1 MNNTEFMLIKMDNE
15 NNFIFDEEDEKI
27 FEKAIAG
34 ESPYSIYSTGILQ
47 DDNLL
52 FKATKVLRPYKNEG
66 ITLII
71 NGGPIAGL
79 VVVINVCHMLGIHL
93 SLAYYNTKTG
103 EFDLQQVMC
112 MKVCMKESCKEI
124 SKGMEEVETQNTKEI
139 SKGMDNINNQRVDN
153 ISPLEREQLEFEREL
168 LEIETDRVNIMEE
181 VETQN
186 TIESFNEK
194 YKKEFDDTFK
204 GYGDKFALE
213 RKVIALMCDNFN
225 LYSYRFIY
233 DRKEEKEFLE
243 ANQKEAEN
251 LQKNLANKALLALK
265 PYENDEITLVL
276 EEGDFTTGL
285 ITVINTCYMLNID
298 LTIISYHAD
307 ENSYFTCLEQT
318 MYKNKK

>member
-124 SKGMEEVETQNTKEI
+124 SKGMEEVETQNT
-139 SKGMDNINNQRVDN
+139 
-153 ISPLEREQLEFEREL
+153 
-168 LEIETDRVNIMEE
+168 
-181 VETQN
+181 
-186 TIESFNEK
+186 IESFNEK
-194 YKKEFDDTFK
+194 YKREFDDTFK

-307 ENSYFTCLEQT
+307 ENRYFTCLEQT

>member
-1 MNNTEFMLIKMDNE
+1 MEFCN
-15 NNFIFDEEDEKI
+15 IFMQPE
-27 FEKAIAG
+27 
-34 ESPYSIYSTGILQ
+34 P
-47 DDNLL
+47 
-52 FKATKVLRPYKNEG
+52 
-66 ITLII
+66 
-71 NGGPIAGL
+71 
-79 VVVINVCHMLGIHL
+79 
-93 SLAYYNTKTG
+93 
-103 EFDLQQVMC
+103 
-112 MKVCMKESCKEI
+112 
-124 SKGMEEVETQNTKEI
+124 
-139 SKGMDNINNQRVDN
+139 
-153 ISPLEREQLEFEREL
+153 
-168 LEIETDRVNIMEE
+168 
-181 VETQN
+181 
-186 TIESFNEK
+186 
-194 YKKEFDDTFK
+194 
-204 GYGDKFALE
+204 ALE